1 MSLTVTAYGMVFV
14 FMALIMTKRMSPLTA
29 LILIP
34 IIFGVA
40 AGFAPDLGEMMVA
53 GITKL
58 APTGVMLMFA
68 ILYFAVMIDA
78 GLFEPFVKRLIA
90 LVHGDPMKVVMG
102 TAALALLVSLDG
114 DGSTTYMITTAA
126 MLPLYRTLN
135 MRPLVLACVTM
146 LASGVMNI
154 LPWGGPTARAA
165 SALTIDVSTVFV
177 PMIPP
182 MIVGV
187 AWILYV
193 SYRLGMAE
201 RRRLSATGSAAAT
214 ATAAATVTAAA
225 AATATAAEAAT
236 ATAAATARAVTATPT
251 ESATATPIESA
262 TAPAT
267 PTATATPTS
276 TAPAVPA
283 PTAGASLALM
293 LQDELA
299 NPSFTPDVDHR
310 RPDRLVVNTMLT
322 TGLLVALVNGVL
334 PLPVL
339 FMVGFAIAVL
349 LNYPSIEQQKALL
362 TRHAGNVLAVVGLIF
377 AAGVFTGIL
386 SGTKMVD
393 AMADSVIRLV
403 PASMGPYLAIV
414 TGVLSIP
421 FTFLI
426 SNDAFYFGVLP
437 ILAKA
442 GEAYGI
448 TAAEMAR
455 ASLIGQPVHLLSPLV
470 PSTFLLVGLAGVDF
484 DDHQR
489 FTLKWALVSAGVL
502 LLVGLL
508 TLVIPVVGRR

>member
-1 MSLTVTAYGMVFV
+1 
-14 FMALIMTKRMSPLTA
+14 
-29 LILIP
+29 
-34 IIFGVA
+34 
-40 AGFAPDLGEMMVA
+40 
-53 GITKL
+53 
-58 APTGVMLMFA
+58 
-68 ILYFAVMIDA
+68 
-78 GLFEPFVKRLIA
+78 
-90 LVHGDPMKVVMG
+90 
-102 TAALALLVSLDG
+102 
-114 DGSTTYMITTAA
+114 
-126 MLPLYRTLN
+126 
-135 MRPLVLACVTM
+135 
-146 LASGVMNI
+146 
-154 LPWGGPTARAA
+154 
-165 SALTIDVSTVFV
+165 
-177 PMIPP
+177 
-182 MIVGV
+182 
-187 AWILYV
+187 
-193 SYRLGMAE
+193 
-201 RRRLSATGSAAAT
+201 
-214 ATAAATVTAAA
+214 
-225 AATATAAEAAT
+225 
-236 ATAAATARAVTATPT
+236 
-251 ESATATPIESA
+251 
-262 TAPAT
+262 
-267 PTATATPTS
+267 
-276 TAPAVPA
+276 
-283 PTAGASLALM
+283 
-293 LQDELA
+293 
-299 NPSFTPDVDHR
+299 
-310 RPDRLVVNTMLT
+310 MLT
-322 TGLLVALVNGVL
+322 TGLLIALVNGVL

-489 FTLKWALVSAGVL
+489 FTLKWALVSAAVL

-508 TLVIPVVGRR
+508 TLVIPVMGRR